1 MRRLWR
7 PAAAWGMSGAVP
19 FLDDQAMRELGE
31 RAVVVRPEAFP
42 SALAQAARAEARGLS
57 GWSRAGTGKDRAVAD
72 AVRRDETLWVE
83 PGGDGALAT
92 FARHVEAL
100 RLELNRGAYL
110 GLTGFELQ
118 LARYAPGGFY
128 AAHRDTF
135 RADEARRITAIA
147 YLNPGWAPEHGG
159 ALRLHL
165 EGGVVDVPPCAGTLV
180 VFRSHLVLH
189 EVLPS
194 TVERYALPA
203 WLRADG

>member
-1 MRRLWR
+1 M
-7 PAAAWGMSGAVP
+7 P
-19 FLDDQAMRELGE
+19 FLDDQALQELGE
-31 RAVVVRPEAFP
+31 RAVVVRPAAFP
-42 SALAQAARAEARGLS
+42 DALAAAARAEAQGL
-57 GWSRAGTGKDRAVAD
+57 GGRVRAGTGKGRAVSD
-72 AVRRDETLWVE
+72 EVRRDETLWVE
-83 PGGDGALAT
+83 PHGEGALAT

-147 YLNPGWAPEHGG
+147 YLNPGWEPAHGG

-165 EGGVVDVPPCAGTLV
+165 DGGAVDVAPRAGTLV

-189 EVLPS
+189 EVLPA
-194 TVERYALPA
+194 TVERYALTA
-203 WLRADG
+203 WLRAGG